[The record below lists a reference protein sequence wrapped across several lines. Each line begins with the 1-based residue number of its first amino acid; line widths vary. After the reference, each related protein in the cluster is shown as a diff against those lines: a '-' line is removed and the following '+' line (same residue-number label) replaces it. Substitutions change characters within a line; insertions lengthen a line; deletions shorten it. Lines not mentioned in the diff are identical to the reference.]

1 MYNITTWDGEDYKVT
16 SDKEVL
22 NALESIQSEKSRKLQ
37 EELKSLMKWGCKYS
51 YHDFDVLSACNGYL
65 REFSEGK

>member
-22 NALESIQSEKSRKLQ
+22 NALESIQSEKSRMLQ

-51 YHDFDVLSACNGYL
+51 YHDFDVLSDCMSYIRISKKVG
-65 REFSEGK
+65 